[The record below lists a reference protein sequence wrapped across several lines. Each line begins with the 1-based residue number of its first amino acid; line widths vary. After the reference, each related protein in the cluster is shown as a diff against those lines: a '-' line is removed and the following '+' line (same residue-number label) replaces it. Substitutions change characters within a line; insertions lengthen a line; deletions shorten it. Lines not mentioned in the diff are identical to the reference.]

1 LNVGPRVIRV
11 GEVPGSIPGAPMKK
25 STAKAE
31 LFCGEDDPMVLDVR
45 TSPREPGS
53 VHAVAGGQC
62 SPDLSG
68 TRFPARMALVALI
81 Q

>member
-1 LNVGPRVIRV
+1 
-11 GEVPGSIPGAPMKK
+11 
-25 STAKAE
+25 
-31 LFCGEDDPMVLDVR
+31 MVLDVR